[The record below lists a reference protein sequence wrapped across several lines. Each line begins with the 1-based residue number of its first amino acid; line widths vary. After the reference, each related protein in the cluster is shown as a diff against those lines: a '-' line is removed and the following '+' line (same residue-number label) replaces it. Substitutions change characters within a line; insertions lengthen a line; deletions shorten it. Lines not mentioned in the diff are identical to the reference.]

1 MTLRSIGVVTA
12 EQAAEAAVRD
22 RGSLIQAMLGAVA
35 DGISTSQANGGIIE
49 RANLA
54 AEGMFGPASDGLL
67 GQNFSELTLELDRDQ
82 RNGSIECY
90 RASDEARAAGLASD
104 AREVIARAQAP
115 RRNDPACS
123 RPRACARS
131 ENAPA
136 SGRPT
141 MPPFG
146 FCLLEDPGIGLNA
159 RG

>member
-90 RASDEARAAGLASD
+90 RASHEARAASLASD
-104 AREVIARAQAP
+104 PREVIARA
-115 RRNDPACS
+115 
-123 RPRACARS
+123 
-131 ENAPA
+131 
-136 SGRPT
+136 
-141 MPPFG
+141 
-146 FCLLEDPGIGLNA
+146 
-159 RG
+159 